1 MADARSVRQA
11 SVSGAMA
18 NRKAAHEVLVERRVL
33 MAVTV
38 FLLVGFLLWLVAIST
53 DYWGIVDGGKGIYNA
68 KNKRYFLRSNT
79 GIWKSC
85 RMAYLN
91 KTKEI
96 VVGTLCGCGTEREGE
111 YVCVP

>member
-96 VVGTLCGCGTEREGE
+96 VVGMLCGCE
-111 YVCVP
+111 

>member
-1 MADARSVRQA
+1 MGEVAAGRAHDQSFRSSADC
-11 SVSGAMA
+11 SVSGKMA

-38 FLLVGFLLWLVAIST
+38 FLLVGLLLWLVAIST
-53 DYWGIVDGGKGIYNA
+53 DYWGIVDGGKGIYNT
-68 KNKRYFLRSNT
+68 KNKRYFLRANT
-79 GIWKSC
+79 GIWRSC

-96 VVGTLCGCGTEREGE
+96 VIGTL
-111 YVCVP
+111 